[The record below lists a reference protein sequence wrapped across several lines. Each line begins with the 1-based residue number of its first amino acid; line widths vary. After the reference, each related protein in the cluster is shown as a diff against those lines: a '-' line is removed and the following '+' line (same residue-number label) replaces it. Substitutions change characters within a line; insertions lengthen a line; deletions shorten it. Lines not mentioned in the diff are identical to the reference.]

1 VLVAGDQLLAPAL
14 GRPPSLLRSISPAA
28 GGATFDEA
36 VTEMADARRDYAH
49 DWQDH
54 LLNAANHRE
63 NRGLPQQVVG

>member
-1 VLVAGDQLLAPAL
+1 LSLLISYSHRL
-14 GRPPSLLRSISPAA
+14 WGTPSLPRSISPA
-28 GGATFDEA
+28 GRATFDEA

>member
-1 VLVAGDQLLAPAL
+1 
-14 GRPPSLLRSISPAA
+14 LLRSISPAA

-63 NRGLPQQVVG
+63 NRGLP